1 MDLTQS
7 IGSGLLY
14 YGFMEG
20 LCIVD
25 ITTGLYFTLLTPLVY
40 ITFLSEFLG
49 LVQYLKLK
57 ITKLFEFCLLFF
69 SVTQPILQF
78 SYKPQVDDTL
88 EDDNVSLPHQQS
100 FSSLK
105 TDSDYIYQ
113 NPNAYDSTQFHI
125 GATPVNPLYTASLQS
140 PDSIT
145 GYSIT
150 SNQSFEIGGTT
161 HGYQQ
166 NFSIQNT

>member
-1 MDLTQS
+1 MHSWYNNWYILYAFDS
-7 IGSGLLY
+7 IGLY
-14 YGFMEG
+14 YIPEWIFRVST
-20 LCIVD
+20 I
-25 ITTGLYFTLLTPLVY
+25 F
-40 ITFLSEFLG
+40 
-49 LVQYLKLK
+49 K
-57 ITKLFEFCLLFF
+57 IENYQVIWISFIIFR
-69 SVTQPILQF
+69 VTQPILQF